1 MKQSEMWVD
10 RVGDSLYASF
20 PSGILPALLFLEAS
34 FSRFR
39 ILLLCTRKTD
49 FATSVPT
56 TLHAIQIVPGWKLR
70 AVKVSLH
77 DFAPPDMVL
86 SARIFLF
93 FTLQGLQVSDF
104 YRVHV
109 FSAETW
115 SDMSLSHYKKQKS
128 WPVRMKRLKEISDQ
142 KDLKIE
148 FSSVSHLVMSGSLR
162 PRELLHT
169 RPPRPS
175 STPGVY
181 SSSCLSSRWCHLTTS
196 SSVVPFSSQPQSFPA
211 SGSFQMSQLFASAG
225 QSIGVSASASV
236 LPVNTQDWFPLG
248 WTGWISLQSKGLSRV
263 FSNTTVQKHQFLA
276 LSFFY
281 SPTLT
286 SIRDYWKN
294 HSFD

>member
-1 MKQSEMWVD
+1 MWFMKQSEMWVD

-109 FSAETW
+109 FSAET
-115 SDMSLSHYKKQKS
+115 
-128 WPVRMKRLKEISDQ
+128 
-142 KDLKIE
+142 
-148 FSSVSHLVMSGSLR
+148 
-162 PRELLHT
+162 
-169 RPPRPS
+169 
-175 STPGVY
+175 
-181 SSSCLSSRWCHLTTS
+181 
-196 SSVVPFSSQPQSFPA
+196 
-211 SGSFQMSQLFASAG
+211 
-225 QSIGVSASASV
+225 
-236 LPVNTQDWFPLG
+236 
-248 WTGWISLQSKGLSRV
+248 
-263 FSNTTVQKHQFLA
+263 
-276 LSFFY
+276 
-281 SPTLT
+281 
-286 SIRDYWKN
+286 
-294 HSFD
+294 